1 MEKKVLS
8 FDEFI
13 FESYGIQLNEEAA
26 GRAGVFYIKSG
37 ASATK
42 MSSDLGKKLGAETG
56 FIYEIEIP
64 SLGVLFFKEGETLAK
79 SGIKITKK
87 GKSTSDILKMGD
99 KEIKDKG
106 SIILSKEDVE
116 KIKQDGKIKI
126 EAANNGLLVLR
137 RFGGTEGGLQ
147 SLFGKTKFAISQAND
162 YIVNFTLG
170 GDPNEETSRGAKWI
184 GAWIDKGDNN
194 AGTANSVIY
203 NISAAIIKL
212 RGGEVTDP
220 KTKERLK
227 DVLEKN
233 KIEDY
238 AKRISDDL
246 DLNKKSLLSSKYL
259 INPSTVDYS
268 EGIKE
273 LLGNYK
279 KYTKEDKNKK
289 IVLTNEGKKAVTN
302 YFNKVI
308 AMWCDKPK
316 APEGYTEI
324 DTLLPE
330 ISKILKDSFGDLTN
344 GGGFESLDSGMV
356 TLQDVRQSG
365 PGRKPSGNVGSED
378 SKQKEGAF

>member
-87 GKSTSDILKMGD
+87 EKSTSDILKIGD

-106 SIILSKEDVE
+106 SIILTKEDVE
-116 KIKQDGKIKI
+116 KLKQGGKIKI

-137 RFGGTEGGLQ
+137 RFGGSEGGLQ
-147 SLFGKTKFAISQAND
+147 SLFEKTKFAISQAND

-170 GDPNEETSRGAKWI
+170 GDPKDETSRGAKWI
-184 GAWIDKGDNN
+184 GAWINKGDTN

-203 NISAAIIKL
+203 NISAAMINL
-212 RGGEVTDP
+212 GGGEVIDP

-246 DLNKKSLLSSKYL
+246 DLNKKGLLSSKYL

-273 LLGNYK
+273 LLENYK
-279 KYTKEDKNKK
+279 KYTRKEKKK
-289 IVLTNEGKKAVTN
+289 IALSSEGKKAVTN

-308 AMWCDKPK
+308 SMWCDKPK

-324 DTLLPE
+324 DKLLPS

-344 GGGFESLDSGMV
+344 GDGFESLDSGMV
-356 TLQDVRQSG
+356 SLQEVRQSG
-365 PGRKPSGNVGSED
+365 PGGKPSGNVGSED